1 MHILKTTELYTLNG
15 LIIRYVSYISIKL
28 LLETQ
33 NRTVNQAKMPQ
44 DLTRTTGM
52 ELERPLR
59 WEGKG
64 RPLGAEA
71 EAPIA

>member
-15 LIIRYVSYISIKL
+15 LIIRYVSYILIKL

-52 ELERPLR
+52 EMERPLR
-59 WEGKG
+59 WEGEGEAFGG
-64 RPLGAEA
+64 RS
-71 EAPIA
+71 